1 MGCPIRKSR
10 FQSLLDGSTW
20 LIAAFHVLHR
30 LSVPRHSPYALRSLN
45 NCSPL
50 LENIQHSFNSS
61 TICSYQ
67 RSRSLLR
74 LVRRASSLVEG
85 LIPGGGPHPW
95 WRRPGSNRRPADCKP
110 AALPAELRPQNRVHL
125 LVGIRR
131 FELLTSRLSGARSN
145 QLSYIP
151 RIL

>member
-30 LSVPRHSPYALRSLN
+30 LSVPRHPPYALRSLN

-61 TICSYQ
+61 TLCSYQ
-67 RSRSLLR
+67 RSRNLEVL
-74 LVRRASSLVEG
+74 
-85 LIPGGGPHPW
+85 GGAPW
-95 WRRPGSNRRPADCKP
+95 WRRPGSNRRPAGCKP
-110 AALPAELRPQNRVHL
+110 AALPAELRPQSRVHL

-151 RIL
+151 RILYICKRPALAGL